1 VAARITSSLLDR
13 GFAAG
18 AELAHLHPDSD
29 AAARLYAR
37 LGFVETPGV
46 DVYVDL

>member
-1 VAARITSSLLDR
+1 MGCGRWSRSAT
-13 GFAAG
+13 GFAG

-29 AAARLYAR
+29 SAARLYAR
-37 LGFVETPGV
+37 LGFVETPGL